1 MRIELSEVFWLEE
14 HQLSLAELA
23 ELSGLPMQVLDELV
37 ASGAIEA
44 SQGSDGGP
52 AEAVRFGGAAIRA
65 ARTARRWMQDFELDA
80 QGLVLG
86 LSLLSR
92 VERLELQLR
101 ALRARLPR
109 AELRRAGAHGGGAST

>member
-23 ELSGLPMQVLDELV
+23 ELSGLPASVLEELV
-37 ASGAIEA
+37 ACGAIESSPDRA
-44 SQGSDGGP
+44 GHP
-52 AEAVRFGGAAIRA
+52 AGARSFGGAAIRT
-65 ARTARRWMQDFELDA
+65 ARTARRWMQDFEIDA
-80 QGLVLG
+80 QGLVLA

-101 ALRARLPR
+101 ELRARLPR
-109 AELRRAGAHGGGAST
+109 GDA